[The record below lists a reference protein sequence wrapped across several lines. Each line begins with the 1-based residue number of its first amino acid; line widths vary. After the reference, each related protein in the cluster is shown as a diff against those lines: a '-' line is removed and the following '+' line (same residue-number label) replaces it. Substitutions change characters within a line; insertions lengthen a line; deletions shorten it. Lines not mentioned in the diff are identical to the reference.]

1 MYAFQRVPESDR
13 PKVRDMLAAMDWD
26 GLITLF
32 SAHKVYGGKIC
43 GSCLPVLIEMAEEA
57 IKSWDDDEQA

>member
-13 PKVRDMLAAMDWD
+13 LKVRDMLAAMDWD
-26 GLITLF
+26 GLIAVF
-32 SAHKVYGGKIC
+32 STHKVYGGKIC

-57 IKSWDDDEQA
+57 IKSWDNDKQT

>member
-13 PKVRDMLAAMDWD
+13 PKVRDMLADSDWD
-26 GLITLF
+26 GLIAVF

-43 GSCLPVLIEMAEEA
+43 GSCLPTLIAMAEEA
-57 IKSWDDDEQA
+57 IKEWDNDKQT